1 MAIIGDLSDLPF
13 LEIFNVV
20 GDRTGRL
27 LFGLPGRPR
36 FELEVHAGALRGLRL
51 GDERIDDPLRA
62 REELL
67 PLVEADGGVFAFHR
81 AARSDLEGA
90 LHLPIPPLLLGL
102 ASALDEI
109 AAYRDR
115 FAEARTRFRL
125 AGNRSGASEPLEHDL
140 ALFLE
145 RASGLLHQGADAEE
159 LAQALGLGL
168 DPVRFRLHKLRSLGR
183 VCVVP
188 EPPNSQISAP
198 RLAAGA
204 A

>member
-13 LEIFNVV
+13 PEIFNAI

-27 LFGLPGRPR
+27 LIGAPGRLR
-36 FELEVHAGALRGLRL
+36 FELEVHGGALRGLRV

-67 PLVEADGGVFAFHR
+67 PLLEADGGVFAFHR
-81 AARSDLEGA
+81 AARGDLEGA

-115 FAEARTRFRL
+115 FAGARARFRL
-125 AGNRSGASEPLEHDL
+125 AATGPELSEPLEHDL
-140 ALFLE
+140 AHFLE
-145 RASGLLHQGADAEE
+145 RASGLLHRGADAEE
-159 LAQALGLGL
+159 LSQTLGLGL
-168 DPVRFRLHKLRSLGR
+168 DPVRFRLHKLRALGR
-183 VCVVP
+183 VCALQ
-188 EPPNSQISAP
+188 EPQAVP